1 MDVLIFAKWF
11 YPLNIEDTTI
21 ISSDELEDRLQQD
34 ETVDTIDTKGDY
46 DNQHMPSIISI
57 MVNTAF
63 GFGKPPEKDIEMG
76 YYSYIGGDQQDM
88 YNVGFALLLTVLCLI
103 PIMLLAKP
111 CCCRRKGIPNP
122 RDQVI
127 ARLNGNKD
135 AGDDDLEE
143 QFIGQDVER
152 LKKENGQLR
161 KLEPDDQARDEEFT
175 EAFINQTIETI
186 EFVLGTV
193 SNTASYL
200 RLWALS
206 LAHG

>member
-1 MDVLIFAKWF
+1 
-11 YPLNIEDTTI
+11 
-21 ISSDELEDRLQQD
+21 
-34 ETVDTIDTKGDY
+34 
-46 DNQHMPSIISI
+46 
-57 MVNTAF
+57 
-63 GFGKPPEKDIEMG
+63 
-76 YYSYIGGDQQDM
+76 M
-88 YNVGFALLLTVLCLI
+88 YTVGFALLLTVITLI
-103 PIMLLAKP
+103 PIMLLCKP
-111 CCCRRKGIPNP
+111 CCCRRKGVPNP

-143 QFIGQDVER
+143 QFIGQDIER
-152 LKKENGQLR
+152 LKKENSQLR
-161 KLEPDDQARDEEFT
+161 KLEPNDKMRDESFT
-175 EAFINQTIETI
+175 ESLINQTIHTI